1 MNPYFCLSHGQN
13 VVLAAAAIAIGL
25 PLRSWIFATPGCAIS
40 TVGFF
45 WNVAAIVVSGTS
57 CSIADSTC
65 RPSAIATSSW
75 PAASSCSPFTCGPPI
90 LIVTSR
96 PCFLYVPSASA
107 W

>member
-1 MNPYFCLSHGQN
+1 MPPPL
-13 VVLAAAAIAIGL
+13 LAAAAIAIGL

-57 CSIADSTC
+57 CSITDSTC

-75 PAASSCSPFTCGPPI
+75 PAASNCSPFTCGPPI